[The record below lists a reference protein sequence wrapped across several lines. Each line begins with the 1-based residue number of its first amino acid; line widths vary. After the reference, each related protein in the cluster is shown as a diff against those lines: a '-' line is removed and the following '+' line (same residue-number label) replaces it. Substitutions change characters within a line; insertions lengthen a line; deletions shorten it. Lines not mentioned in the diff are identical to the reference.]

1 MYLLSAP
8 AAGGD
13 RCREGE
19 TSHYAGTQHHCR
31 GEDS

>member
-13 RCREGE
+13 RCGEGE
-19 TSHYAGTQHHCR
+19 AGDDAGAEHDSG
-31 GEDS
+31 GE